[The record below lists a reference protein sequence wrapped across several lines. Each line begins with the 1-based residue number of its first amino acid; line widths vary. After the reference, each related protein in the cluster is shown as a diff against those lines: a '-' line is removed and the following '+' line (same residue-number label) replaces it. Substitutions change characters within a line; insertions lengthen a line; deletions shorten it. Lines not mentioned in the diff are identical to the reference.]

1 MRLYSKDPNQQLIPP
16 YEAKAMFANIEL
28 IVPASMA
35 FLGDL
40 EGMLQSGHAEDLVG
54 DVCLKHV
61 GLMSIETRAWIDL

>member
-1 MRLYSKDPNQQLIPP
+1 
-16 YEAKAMFANIEL
+16 MFANIEL

-40 EGMLQSGHAEDLVG
+40 EGMMQSGHAEDLVG

-61 GLMSIETRAWIDL
+61 SLMSIETRAWIDL